1 VRQTLQFRLR
11 LDNAA
16 DAQPYGDIDVELGGA
31 NIQHSDYRSSIE
43 GEMRLHLQ
51 FNSNPMQSATH
62 GMRGGAAEIRI
73 FCQPHAALRR
83 PLCSGLHCGCVARPP
98 L

>member
-1 VRQTLQFRLR
+1 MAER
-11 LDNAA
+11 
-16 DAQPYGDIDVELGGA
+16 
-31 NIQHSDYRSSIE
+31 

-51 FNSNPMQSATH
+51 FNSNPMHSVTH

-73 FCQPHAALRR
+73 LCQPHAALKR
-83 PLCSGLHCGCVARPP
+83 PHFAVTREGGTTGNLWSGLHCGCVARPP